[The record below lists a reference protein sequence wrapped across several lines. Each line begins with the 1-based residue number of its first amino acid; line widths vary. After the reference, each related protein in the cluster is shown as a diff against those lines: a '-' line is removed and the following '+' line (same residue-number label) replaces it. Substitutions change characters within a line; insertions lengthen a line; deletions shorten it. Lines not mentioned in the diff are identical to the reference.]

1 MATWELNVNNS
12 NNGRTTVYVME
23 DDESG
28 IITTPEDLF
37 KNTCFSS
44 RFTSPLAMRFY
55 TSLAIGGT
63 NFPPICKE
71 IAGGATGTLIIAA
84 NTSAV
89 KVWTYSNGVWTARSN
104 VTRGISN
111 GATIAIPRL

>member
-28 IITTPEDLF
+28 IITTPEVF

-44 RFTSPLAMRFY
+44 DNYISPLAIRFY
-55 TSLAIGGT
+55 NSIAIGGT
-63 NFPPICKE
+63 SFPPVCKE

>member
-44 RFTSPLAMRFY
+44 DNYIFSVGY
-55 TSLAIGGT
+55 TIL
-63 NFPPICKE
+63 
-71 IAGGATGTLIIAA
+71 
-84 NTSAV
+84 
-89 KVWTYSNGVWTARSN
+89 
-104 VTRGISN
+104 
-111 GATIAIPRL
+111 